1 MNAPVHTPSVHTA
14 PQGAGVSRALGVFFL
29 AGLLVL
35 AVLGAGCVRRA
46 PGPPPVA
53 PETLVDATGAPLAQA
68 AFAAD
73 VATADYLLL
82 GEEHPNP
89 CDHQA
94 QAAVLRRLAAVGV
107 FPAIGLEMVPAD
119 SQPVLDAFNAGTLP
133 LADLP
138 AKLDWKATWGFDFDL
153 YAPTFQAA
161 KDLQLPVYAV
171 NAPKGLARKVGRLG
185 LDSLTPAERASLP
198 GAILPPAPAQV
209 EELRHLFAQHSAMRK
224 AAADKAASPPATPA
238 VAGSTEGSTAPG
250 TAQQAAP
257 ASKDAAPAVS
267 QEAARLAP
275 KAEATPAPKDA
286 APTVAQAPANPA
298 PQPVAAPA
306 SKDTGPARDPF
317 ENFLTVQALWDT
329 QMAAR
334 ARAIRALT
342 GRPVAVIAGAGHVA
356 GGFGIARR
364 LAVYDPD
371 ARIALVVPWRGGEAP
386 DPAEAA
392 SFFACPAAQ
401 KSRLG
406 MTLTQDQPAPG
417 KPAAPPIV
425 TAVAPDSPAAK
436 AGLLPGDA
444 VTAAGGHPAD
454 ALSVLHKAA
463 IESGKDGK
471 ALSLTV
477 SRAGE
482 TLSIAIPIVLPA
494 AK

>member
-14 PQGAGVSRALGVFFL
+14 PQGAGVSRALGFFFL

-46 PGPPPVA
+46 PAPPPVA

-73 VATADYLLL
+73 VATAHYLLL

-94 QAAVLRRLAAVGV
+94 QAAVIRRLAAVGV

-119 SQPVLDAFNAGTLP
+119 SQPVLDAFNSGTLP

-153 YAPTFQAA
+153 YAPIFQAA

-171 NAPKGLARKVGRLG
+171 NGPKGLARKVGRLG

-238 VAGSTEGSTAPG
+238 VAGSTEAIAAPG
-250 TAQQAAP
+250 TAQQ
-257 ASKDAAPAVS
+257 
-267 QEAARLAP
+267 
-275 KAEATPAPKDA
+275 
-286 APTVAQAPANPA
+286 
-298 PQPVAAPA
+298 AAPA

-342 GRPVAVIAGAGHVA
+342 GRPVAVIVGAGHVA

-463 IESGKDGK
+463 IEAGKDGK